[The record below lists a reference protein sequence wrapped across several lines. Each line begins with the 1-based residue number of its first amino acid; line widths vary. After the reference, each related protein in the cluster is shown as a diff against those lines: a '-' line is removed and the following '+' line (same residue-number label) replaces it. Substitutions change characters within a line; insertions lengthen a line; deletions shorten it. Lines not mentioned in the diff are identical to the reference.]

1 MPSCLHTLY
10 IGSTYIGDRQ
20 QLCVGVCGSCGDRS
34 AVVTK
39 TMDCPVTTKKNKIT
53 GILKLWGI
61 KDDKMTITNVSS
73 PTRSWMPNIILS
85 DMLNIISN

>member
-1 MPSCLHTLY
+1 MATIVVCLVAYITLY

-39 TMDCPVTTKKNKIT
+39 TMGYPVMTKKSK
-53 GILKLWGI
+53 
-61 KDDKMTITNVSS
+61 
-73 PTRSWMPNIILS
+73 
-85 DMLNIISN
+85 